1 MPEGMTNEQ
10 ILAEFEDLFGT
21 GEEPEETDT
30 EIQEDVEDETEV
42 EETET
47 EEYVE
52 DSESEENESDE
63 EDEEEDEEEVEETPK
78 PQLSKQA
85 KQNHAF
91 AEQRARIKQQDEF
104 IKAVG
109 KLVGF
114 DSNAK
119 PEDIIDK
126 VKEALYEKE
135 SKEQNISVD
144 LLKRIERAESLIQE
158 NDQIKLEKKVSDD
171 FADLIEQYDLSEEDV
186 DEFTNYLIENDKNP
200 MLDSTV
206 DIAAEYLKLH
216 HEDLVQQAVS
226 EALEKEKKRQDKVD
240 EKASSPVGKGADK
253 GETKINS
260 VKELDDLFASIDL

>member
-30 EIQEDVEDETEV
+30 EVQEDVEDETE
-42 EETET
+42 ED
-47 EEYVE
+47 VE
-52 DSESEENESDE
+52 DSESEEDESE
-63 EDEEEDEEEVEETPK
+63 EDEEDEEEVEETPK
-78 PQLSKQA
+78 SHLSKQA

-104 IKAVG
+104 IKTVG

-114 DSNAK
+114 DSNAR

-135 SKEQNISVD
+135 SKEQNVSVEF
-144 LLKRIERAESLIQE
+144 LKRLEIAEEALQER
-158 NDQIKLEKKVSDD
+158 DQIKLEKKVTDD
-171 FADLIEQYDLSEEDV
+171 FAGLIEQYGLSEEDV
-186 DEFTNYLIENDKNP
+186 NEFTNYLIENDKNP
-200 MLDSTV
+200 MLDASV
-206 DIAAEYLKLH
+206 DISAEYLKLH
-216 HEDLVQQAVS
+216 HEDLVQQAVAA
-226 EALEKEKKRQDKVD
+226 ALEKEKKRQDKVD